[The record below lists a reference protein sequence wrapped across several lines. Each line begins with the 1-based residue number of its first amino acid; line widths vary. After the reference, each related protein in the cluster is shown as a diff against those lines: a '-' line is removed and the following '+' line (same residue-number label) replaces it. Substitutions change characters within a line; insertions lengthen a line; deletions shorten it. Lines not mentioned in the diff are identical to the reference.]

1 MGSLPYQKG
10 RNHCRPRV
18 EMSRAVVRY
27 RSKVAREASSADSA
41 VPQNCQHLLKETNE
55 NAPGVGGPH
64 SSSRDPQTAC
74 RAADEAWPISQTGL
88 GCSWQSTLGAR
99 RGTLFASS
107 VARQT
112 ASISGRGARWRCARP
127 GGNHVSVLLA
137 TSRACLVGEGKNGTH
152 QSVDGCCADAVDDLD
167 RQLNDKYEDQ

>member
-27 RSKVAREASSADSA
+27 RSNVAREASSADSA
-41 VPQNCQHLLKETNE
+41 VPQKCQHLFKGASE
-55 NAPGVGGPH
+55 NAPRVSGPH

-88 GCSWQSTLGAR
+88 GCSWQSTLGVR

-112 ASISGRGARWRCARP
+112 ASISGRGGRWRCARP
-127 GGNHVSVLLA
+127 GGNRVSVC
-137 TSRACLVGEGKNGTH
+137 SQHQMFGGGKGKIGTH
-152 QSVDGCCADAVDDLD
+152 QSVDGCCADAVDKLD